1 MIALS
6 SSHQTFIIEL
16 TSGNTCFPSR
26 NGFSIEAEEQGGLT
40 GFNHENHLIMSHTTY
55 NDISRFNFTPRSEE
69 RVITYFCE
77 SFEDLNANPNV
88 YYASVF

>member
-40 GFNHENHLIMSHTTY
+40 GFNHENHLIMSHTIRH
-55 NDISRFNFTPRSEE
+55 ISGFDFTARSAE
-69 RVITYFCE
+69 RIITYFCE
-77 SFEDLNANPNV
+77 SFEDLNGNPNV